1 MHCDNNWFEIWYQPK
16 IDLKRKCL
24 AGAEALARIHH
35 PQLGI
40 LLPGSFLPDV
50 DEDSIAELAQHA
62 LLATLCDWTMFD
74 EAGFNLHLAINV
86 PVGVLLRMPL
96 AALVEEYR
104 PKSEHWPG
112 LILEVTEDQIVRDIA
127 LANEIAAQLRGS
139 GISIAIDDFGAGY
152 SSFSSLRNLP
162 FAELKIDR
170 SFVRDCATDAT
181 NAAICQTAIDLA
193 HRFGSAA
200 VAEGIES
207 QADLQALM
215 VMGCDFGQGVL
226 IAPPMPKDRF
236 LDLLR
241 QRMNKP
247 RAEPPRLR
255 NPPRDR
261 SAGWRKR
268 PALRLLESGL
278 DPFRQRRLERVEDHR
293 HHGVI
298 AEDADQFDR
307 AGVAQDFLHA
317 VEDRRADALLGV
329 KLLEESV
336 DRHLVFRRGFRRPA
350 GLQRANGLRLHAGL
364 LAEHRMR
371 RPFILRLPVRG
382 GAKRREFQEPRRH
395 AGFEPQMAAE
405 LLRQF
410 AESRRVQK
418 DRERPG
424 KLELAARAGFYGFR
438 QRPLARR

>member
-1 MHCDNNWFEIWYQPK
+1 MAEDERRALIDSMTSGERPRIAITDALDNDWFEIWYQPK

-96 AALVEEYR
+96 AALVAEYR
-104 PKSEHWPG
+104 PKSGHWPG
-112 LILEVTEDQIVRDIA
+112 LILEITEDQIVREIA
-127 LANEIAAQLRGS
+127 LANETAAQLRGS
-139 GISIAIDDFGAGY
+139 GVSIAIDDFGAGY

-170 SFVRDCATDAT
+170 SFVRDCATNAT

-247 RAEPPRLR
+247 RGAAAPAQSAT
-255 NPPRDR
+255 R
-261 SAGWRKR
+261 SVG
-268 PALRLLESGL
+268 
-278 DPFRQRRLERVEDHR
+278 RV
-293 HHGVI
+293 
-298 AEDADQFDR
+298 A
-307 AGVAQDFLHA
+307 
-317 VEDRRADALLGV
+317 
-329 KLLEESV
+329 
-336 DRHLVFRRGFRRPA
+336 
-350 GLQRANGLRLHAGL
+350 
-364 LAEHRMR
+364 
-371 RPFILRLPVRG
+371 
-382 GAKRREFQEPRRH
+382 
-395 AGFEPQMAAE
+395 
-405 LLRQF
+405 
-410 AESRRVQK
+410 
-418 DRERPG
+418 
-424 KLELAARAGFYGFR
+424 
-438 QRPLARR
+438 